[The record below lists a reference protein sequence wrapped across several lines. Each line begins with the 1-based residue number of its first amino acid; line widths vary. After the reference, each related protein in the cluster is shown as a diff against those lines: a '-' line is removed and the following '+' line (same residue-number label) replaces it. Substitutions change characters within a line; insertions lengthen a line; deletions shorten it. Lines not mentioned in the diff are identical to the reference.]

1 MKTFGYAFVF
11 AIIGGIVGA
20 LVGSGEKNYVKKSQR
35 ETAFPIYAIGGAL
48 FGLVGGL
55 IVGSKIGSATEVEEK
70 LGFDK
75 QETIK
80 YKVGRKWE
88 YETTFINPSTGNKN
102 SIKTAYSKE
111 HDTALTY
118 FNDVPILNHETKS
131 GADDKIQKAHVNG
144 SAYVRNKIKLNE
156 LKLN

>member
-1 MKTFGYAFVF
+1 MKTLGYSIVF
-11 AIIGGIVGA
+11 AIIGSVIGL
-20 LVGSGEKNYVKKSQR
+20 LVGSGQTSNVKKSQK
-35 ETAFPIYAIGGAL
+35 EIAFPMYAIGGAL

-55 IVGSKIGSATEVEEK
+55 IVGSKIGSAIEVEEK

-88 YETTFINPSTGNKN
+88 YETTFINPATGNKN

-111 HDTALTY
+111 HDTALTF
-118 FNDVPILNHETKS
+118 FNDVSILNHESKS

-144 SAYVRNKIKLNE
+144 VAYVRNKIIANE

>member
-11 AIIGGIVGA
+11 AIIGGIAGA
-20 LVGSGEKNYVKKSQR
+20 LVGSGQTNYETKSQR
-35 ETAFPIYAIGGAL
+35 EIAFPIYAIGGAL
-48 FGLVGGL
+48 CGLVGGL
-55 IVGSKIGSATEVEEK
+55 IVGSKIGSAIEVEEK

-88 YETTFINPSTGNKN
+88 YETTFINPATGNKN

-111 HDTALTY
+111 HETALTY
-118 FNDVPILNHETKS
+118 FNDVPILNHESKS
-131 GADDKIQKAHVNG
+131 GADDKIQKAHTSG
-144 SAYVRNKIKLNE
+144 AAYV
-156 LKLN
+156 

>member
-1 MKTFGYAFVF
+1 MKTLGYAFVF
-11 AIIGGIVGA
+11 AIIGGVIGL
-20 LVGSGEKNYVKKSQR
+20 LVGSGQTSNVKKSQR
-35 ETAFPIYAIGGAL
+35 ETAFPMYAIGGAL

-55 IVGSKIGSATEVEEK
+55 IVGSKIGSAIKEEEK
-70 LGFDK
+70 LGFDN
-75 QETIK
+75 QETLK

-88 YETTFINPSTGNKN
+88 YETTFINPANGNNN

-111 HDTALTY
+111 HDTVLTY
-118 FNDVPILNHETKS
+118 FNDEPILNHEDKS

-144 SAYVRNKIKLNE
+144 AAYVRNRIKANE